1 MEREGS
7 QEVRRVMKILLS
19 TLIFFSAFAVQAQVQ
34 VEKPWTRATAPGANV
49 AGGYMLIRNQGATGD
64 RLVGA
69 SSPASAKVEMHV
81 HINDNGVM
89 KMREVRGY
97 DVPAKGSFEL
107 KPGGAH
113 LMFMDIKRPFKEGEK
128 LPVKLK
134 FEKAGEVD
142 AEFQVGGLG
151 GAAAPAMHQKH

>member
-1 MEREGS
+1 
-7 QEVRRVMKILLS
+7 MKIFLS
-19 TLIFFSAFAVQAQVQ
+19 ALIFSAAFAAQAQVQ
-34 VEKPWTRATAPGANV
+34 IEKPWARATAPGASV
-49 AGGYMLIRNQGATGD
+49 AGGYMVMRNQGIAGD
-64 RLVGA
+64 RLVGV
-69 SSPASAKVEMHV
+69 SSPVSAKVEMHV

-97 DVPAKGSFEL
+97 DVPAKGAFVL

-134 FEKAGEVD
+134 FEKAGEVS
-142 AEFQVGGLG
+142 AEFQVGGMG
-151 GAAAPAMHQKH
+151 SAAPGSAPAMQHHKH

>member
-1 MEREGS
+1 
-7 QEVRRVMKILLS
+7 MKRLL
-19 TLIFFSAFAVQAQVQ
+19 LMLLFASSPALAQIQ
-34 VEKPWTRATAPGANV
+34 IEKPWTRASAPAAKV
-49 AGGYMLIRNQGATGD
+49 AGGYMLIRNGGATAD
-64 RLVGA
+64 RLVAA
-69 SSPASAKVEMHV
+69 SSPTAAKVEMHV

-113 LMFMDIKRPFKEGEK
+113 LMFVDINRPFKEGEK

-134 FEKAGEVD
+134 FEKAGEVS
-142 AEFQVGGLG
+142 AEFLVGGLG
-151 GAAAPAMHQKH
+151 QSAAPAAEHKH